1 LSADEAARAPGRPG
15 PEVRA
20 TERWFIRRGLP
31 MFVEDYSAGRDVWT
45 RALPAL
51 AVLFV
56 IMVLGFIGGTPVDD
70 EDVAGRWDRIG
81 QVLFVVVVAVFLVGY
96 VLWNRRRGARWYA
109 LPDSVGWPWLLVFV
123 GVPALLSL
131 TPGNR
136 SVAGVVGGFAVPLLL
151 LGIVY
156 VTTRYALVAL
166 TAWAFRWT
174 FGSLYGVTELV
185 TRVLPLMLLVLT
197 FLAMNAGV
205 WQAMGSSNAEA
216 ITATLVLLGI
226 VGVLFIVN
234 RARREFDD
242 VEQST
247 GREGVVEAAEGT
259 PLAGLVGDLP
269 DLDRRVPMT
278 QRQRVNV
285 HLVMVVA
292 QIVQVALIGLVVWL
306 FFVIFTAV
314 AIRLPVQ
321 QNWLKDLGGIGRPL
335 LTWGDGHGLTRAAVR
350 VSAFLGGFAAFYA
363 TVYAASDKVY
373 RKYFAERISHDLS
386 RALAVRRAYLAL
398 RRRAGLPAPDP
409 VPAEPD
415 PS

>member
-1 LSADEAARAPGRPG
+1 MSADEAARAPGQPG
-15 PEVRA
+15 PELRA

-56 IMVLGFIGGTPVDD
+56 TMVLGFLGGVTGDD
-70 EDVAGRWDRIG
+70 DVSGRWDRIG
-81 QVLFVVVVAVFLVGY
+81 EVLFVVVVAVLLTGY

-123 GVPALLSL
+123 GVPAILSL

-136 SVAGVVGGFAVPLLL
+136 SIAALVGGFVAPVVL

-156 VTTRYALVAL
+156 LITRYALVAL

-216 ITATLVLLGI
+216 ISGTLVLLGI

-234 RARREFDD
+234 RARREFDA

-247 GREGVVEAAEGT
+247 GRDGVVEAALGT
-259 PLAGLVGDLP
+259 PLAGLVDDLP
-269 DLDRRVPMT
+269 DLDRRVPT
-278 QRQRVNV
+278 TKRQRVNV

-321 QNWLKDLGGIGRPL
+321 QNWLKDLGGVGTYREWGNGHV
-335 LTWGDGHGLTRAAVR
+335 LTQAALR

-398 RRRAGLPAPDP
+398 RRRGGLPAPEP
-409 VPAEPD
+409 VAPEPGD
-415 PS
+415 GS